1 MHFLFC
7 PEADVRRSLSFLI
20 ILLLLFFSFP
30 LSKSAQAQEPQVRGL
45 LFFSPT
51 CGHCHTVITEVLP
64 PLADKY
70 GSQLQIAGVDVS
82 HEVGQSLYQAAIQRF
97 NIPDNKLGVPTLI
110 IGEAVLVGSLEIP
123 ENLPGLIEAGLE
135 NGGVDWPDIPG
146 LKEIMDSQQDTTEA
160 SSPTQAQQGETN
172 VSENTPQEQIVS
184 DKATFINRFSQ
195 DPIGNSFS
203 VIVLLGMIASVI
215 VVGYSSIKG
224 DETKT
229 LDWPK
234 WVIPLLSI
242 IGIGVAAYLSYVEV
256 TASKAVCGPVGDC
269 NTVQESP
276 YARLFGIL
284 PIGVLGMLGYIAI
297 LVAWF
302 AQYYGPN
309 ATRKFFTLAL
319 WGMAWFGILFSIYL
333 TFLEPFV
340 IGATCAWCLTSAV
353 IMTLVLLA
361 STEPA
366 KQALVSNY
374 NDLDSA
380 DDTAELEE
388 IIS

>member
-1 MHFLFC
+1 MRRLFNFFI
-7 PEADVRRSLSFLI
+7 VLLILFSITSLTISVH
-20 ILLLLFFSFP
+20 
-30 LSKSAQAQEPQVRGL
+30 AQDSQVRGI

-110 IGEAVLVGSLEIP
+110 VGETVLVGSLEIP
-123 ENLPGLIEAGLE
+123 ERLPGLIEDGLK

-146 LKEIMDSQQDTTEA
+146 LREIMESQQDTTEA
-160 SSPTQAQQGETN
+160 TSSAQSQQ
-172 VSENTPQEQIVS
+172 SESTIPENPPREQVAD
-184 DKATFINRFSQ
+184 DKATYINRFNQ

-203 VIVLLGMIASVI
+203 VVVLIGMIASI
-215 VVGYSSIKG
+215 FAVGFTSFRG
-224 DETKT
+224 EETKI
-229 LDWPK
+229 LNWPK

-242 IGIGVAAYLSYVEV
+242 IGLGVAAYLSYVEV

-284 PIGVLGMLGYIAI
+284 PIGVLGLVGYIAI
-297 LVAWF
+297 LTAWF
-302 AQYYGPN
+302 AQYFGPDSL
-309 ATRKFFTLAL
+309 RKFFSLAI
-319 WGMAWFGILFSIYL
+319 WGMSWFGILFSIYL

-353 IMTLVLLA
+353 IMTLLLLA

-366 KQALVSNY
+366 KEALKSNI
-374 NDLDSA
+374 NES
-380 DDTAELEE
+380 EEE
-388 IIS
+388 ILDFDDAIE